1 MSLSWPWLHINTKK
15 VQTVCYWRKA
25 KKQNKKKM
33 ERRGKQNKQ
42 LRQAFKNIPQYNSFL
57 CLLLFNLIKRNLYKG
72 IVAYLWQKYLQ
83 TKRMKMCEWKM
94 ALQVATFHS
103 ISARKVTVYFHRLY
117 MIQCVI
123 MCYPT
128 SHPLCGW
135 WSRPSNGFKNHK
147 LYEKGIFS
155 NMMLFTTHTRFPLK
169 MKLCKHTSVSK
180 AGWW

>member
-1 MSLSWPWLHINTKK
+1 
-15 VQTVCYWRKA
+15 
-25 KKQNKKKM
+25 M

-169 MKLCKHTSVSK
+169 TKLCKHTSVSK